1 VGQDGRLD
9 AKRLASKV
17 REFEDMGV
25 DGVLVPD
32 HMFVSPGEERDGL
45 QGYVEPVTLLA
56 AVGAI
61 SEKMVLGTIV
71 SNFGI
76 EEPALLCRRFAELA
90 ELYGGERV
98 LLGMGAGWNA
108 EEWRALG
115 MKMPPHNERLGRLE
129 EALAVARALFRDG
142 VATLDGDYLKL
153 QGFPMSPWPAR
164 PPRLMVGGGS
174 DRLLGIAG
182 RYADAVDLNGSSRRL
197 AVGGPRP
204 RDADMER
211 RLTTTVADL
220 ERSVAR
226 VRAAAREVGRPDK
239 LAFSVLISNVVFGGR
254 QDLEAWTRGVT
265 ASTGIPEGS
274 LLDCPYVLFGE
285 VAAVTA
291 ALVER
296 VERLSLDAIILN
308 EGAALRQFCHNVLPA
323 LS

>member
-1 VGQDGRLD
+1 MVACRRHGAGLVPVLRVYAKLDARAPAGPRGLVGQDGRLD

-108 EEWRALG
+108 EEWRARTPLSIF
-115 MKMPPHNERLGRLE
+115 RTGR
-129 EALAVARALFRDG
+129 
-142 VATLDGDYLKL
+142 
-153 QGFPMSPWPAR
+153 R
-164 PPRLMVGGGS
+164 P
-174 DRLLGIAG
+174 
-182 RYADAVDLNGSSRRL
+182 
-197 AVGGPRP
+197 
-204 RDADMER
+204 
-211 RLTTTVADL
+211 
-220 ERSVAR
+220 
-226 VRAAAREVGRPDK
+226 
-239 LAFSVLISNVVFGGR
+239 
-254 QDLEAWTRGVT
+254 
-265 ASTGIPEGS
+265 
-274 LLDCPYVLFGE
+274 
-285 VAAVTA
+285 
-291 ALVER
+291 
-296 VERLSLDAIILN
+296 
-308 EGAALRQFCHNVLPA
+308 
-323 LS
+323 